1 MATLP
6 DDSRVLAQEPQAP
19 AGPTRFWS
27 PVLRLGRWITSFPG
41 MLVSILVAKVFWT
54 CRDRIADP
62 DMWWHL
68 KNAQYLLNTGHFPS
82 VDHYSFTAA
91 GSPWLNHEWL
101 SELFY
106 YWTYQAFGLHGI
118 FLLFTAV
125 LVVIMVTLFHLALR
139 DSGEPFAAGI
149 ATIGGGLMAMVGF
162 SPRTQLFGWL
172 CFLGIYAILL
182 RLRAGRRAPL
192 WLIPILFCL
201 WINVH
206 GSWALG
212 LAVYGIVLGCGLVH
226 RDIGRLAAAPWS
238 RSDRRRLLLTG
249 AASVAALTITP
260 FGYRLL
266 AYPFDMAFRQN
277 VNVANVGEWTSV
289 DFNDPRGHQILVIL
303 AVIVFMAFAGRRRWR
318 LDEAVLTAFV
328 LFCGLSHIRFLLFAG
343 IVLPPLL
350 AGQFG
355 RISSYD
361 PRHERRAINTLFVA
375 AAVAFVF
382 FGFPGNRMLDEQIA
396 AFFPVDSIAYLQTH
410 PQPGRLFNSYEMG
423 GYLEWHL
430 PGVPVF
436 IDSRTDIFE
445 YKGVLQDYLSITGVR
460 QSQELLDHY
469 GVKTVLYSKDTPL
482 VYVLTSNGHWQQ
494 VYEGVHSVVLRR
506 TP

>member
-6 DDSRVLAQEPQAP
+6 NDTQVPAHETSRAAL
-19 AGPTRFWS
+19 WS
-27 PVLRLGRWITSFPG
+27 PVLNFARWISSFPG
-41 MLVSILVAKVFWT
+41 MLVAILVAKVFWT

-62 DMWWHL
+62 DLWWHL
-68 KNAQYLLNTGHFPS
+68 KNAQYLLTTGHFPN

-106 YWTYQAFGLHGI
+106 YWAYQAWGLHGI
-118 FLLFTAV
+118 FLVFTAA
-125 LVVIMVTLFHLALR
+125 LIVIMVTLFQLALK
-139 DSGEPFAAGI
+139 DSGEPFAAAI

-172 CFLGIYAILL
+172 CFLGIYVILL

-201 WINVH
+201 WINCH

-212 LAVYGIVLGCGLVH
+212 VAVYCIVVACGLVR
-226 RDIGRLAAAPWS
+226 RDIGHLAAAPWS
-238 RSDRRRLLLTG
+238 REDLRRLSLTG
-249 AASVAALTITP
+249 AFSVVALTITP

-277 VNVANVGEWTSV
+277 VNVANVGEWASV
-289 DFNDPRGHQILVIL
+289 DFNDPRGHQILIIL
-303 AVIVFMAFAGRRRWR
+303 AVILFLAFAGRHRWR
-318 LDEAVLTAFV
+318 LDAAVLTAFV

-350 AGQFG
+350 AAQFG

-361 PRHERRAINTLFVA
+361 PRHERRWINTLFVA
-375 AAVAFVF
+375 VAAAFVF
-382 FGFPGNRMLDEQIA
+382 FGFPTDGMFRRQLAD
-396 AFFPVDSIAYLQTH
+396 FFPVDSIAFLQAH

-445 YKGVLQDYLSITGVR
+445 YKGVLQDYLSITGVSR
-460 QSQELLDHY
+460 SQELLDHY
-469 GVKTVLYSKDTPL
+469 GVTTVLYPKDAPL
-482 VYVLTSNGHWQQ
+482 TYLLTSNAHWQP
-494 VYEGVHSVVLRR
+494 VYEGAHSIVLRR
-506 TP
+506 GPR